1 MFFTDLRIHSNAAA
15 EVRGERCPAYC
26 IGGGCIPGKAFGL
39 EARVYGV
46 ELDLGGIMRLQ
57 AGLGFGFG
65 V

>member
-1 MFFTDLRIHSNAAA
+1 MRPLRCGVSGAQLIAL
-15 EVRGERCPAYC
+15 
-26 IGGGCIPGKAFGL
+26 GGGGIPGKAFGL